1 MYASLLFSL
10 VPSTTFKP
18 FRHYIVCFPWRLRK
32 KPFLSLFQNYVTA
45 YLLMSQILLLPNNM
59 FSCPAVSDL
68 NTLLK
73 LINQAEY
80 AHLKE
85 KENEINQINPQKE
98 FNRDRDF

>member
-1 MYASLLFSL
+1 
-10 VPSTTFKP
+10 
-18 FRHYIVCFPWRLRK
+18 
-32 KPFLSLFQNYVTA
+32 
-45 YLLMSQILLLPNNM
+45 M

-85 KENEINQINPQKE
+85 KENEINQITPQKE